1 MSLGSCQ
8 EMNVSE
14 MFSLARTPLIRSHP
28 HTPVTHTRWSH
39 PWSHPLMTTVPSSHP
54 GDTL

>member
-28 HTPVTHTRWSH
+28 HTPVTTHSVVTPVVAAPHDHSPILTPR
-39 PWSHPLMTTVPSSHP
+39 
-54 GDTL
+54 

>member
-28 HTPVTHTRWSH
+28 HTPVTHFDH
-39 PWSHPLMTTVPSSHP
+39 MPVVNPW
-54 GDTL
+54 